1 MIDSAT
7 PTFVIWFTGFSGAGK
22 STIALVVEERL
33 REQGLPV
40 HNLDGD
46 ALRHGLN
53 RDLGFSDEDRVE
65 NIRRVGELAR
75 LFNNV
80 GMSVLVAIIS
90 PFRAQRDAARAL
102 FEPGRFVEVH
112 VDTPLEVAESRD
124 VKGLYKKARAG
135 ELKNFTGIDS
145 PYEAPENPEI
155 TVNTTTLPAEDAA
168 ERIVGE
174 LERKG
179 VLTAK
184 PAE

>member
-1 MIDSAT
+1 MIGSAT

-80 GMSVLVAIIS
+80 GMIVLVAAIS
-90 PFRAQRDAARAL
+90 PFREGRDAARELAG
-102 FEPGRFVEVH
+102 PGRFVEVH
-112 VDTPLEVAESRD
+112 VDTPLEVAEGRD
-124 VKGLYKKARAG
+124 VKGLYRKARSG

-145 PYEAPENPEI
+145 PYESPLHPEVRI
-155 TVNTTTLPAEDAA
+155 DSATGSAKDAA
-168 ERIVGE
+168 DE
-174 LERKG
+174 
-179 VLTAK
+179 VLRVLATMGLVSA
-184 PAE
+184 

>member
-1 MIDSAT
+1 VTEST
-7 PTFVIWFTGFSGAGK
+7 SPTFVVWFTGISGAGK
-22 STIALVVEERL
+22 SSIALIVEERL
-33 REQGLPV
+33 RDSGLPV

-90 PFRAQRDAARAL
+90 PFRAQRDAARDL

-112 VDTPLEVAESRD
+112 VDTPLEVAEGRD
-124 VKGLYKKARAG
+124 VKGLYKRARAG

-145 PYEAPENPEI
+145 PYEAPLHPEVHI
-155 TVNTTTLPAEDAA
+155 DSSFASADDAA
-168 ERIVGE
+168 DEVFRVL
-174 LERKG
+174 LEMG
-179 VLTAK
+179 LL
-184 PAE
+184 PS

>member
-1 MIDSAT
+1 VSDDVT
-7 PTFVIWFTGFSGAGK
+7 PPFVIWFTGISGAGK

-33 REQGLPV
+33 RAGQLPV

-80 GMSVLVAIIS
+80 GMIVLVAIIS
-90 PFRAQRDAARAL
+90 PFRAQRDAARDL

-112 VDTPLEVAESRD
+112 VDTPLEVAEGRD
-124 VKGLYKKARAG
+124 VKGLYRRARSG

-145 PYEAPENPEI
+145 PYEAPLHPEVHI
-155 TVNTTTLPAEDAA
+155 DSSFASADEAA
-168 ERIVGE
+168 DE
-174 LERKG
+174 
-179 VLTAK
+179 VLRVLHDMGLLS
-184 PAE
+184 

>member
-1 MIDSAT
+1 MTNST
-7 PTFVIWFTGFSGAGK
+7 SPTFVVWFTGFSGAGK

-33 REQGLPV
+33 RERGLPV

-90 PFRAQRDAARAL
+90 PFRAQRDAARKL

-112 VDTPLEVAESRD
+112 VDTPLDVAEGRD
-124 VKGLYKKARAG
+124 VKGLYKRARAG

-145 PYEAPENPEI
+145 PYEAPQHPEVHI
-155 TVNTTTLPAEDAA
+155 DSSFASADDAA
-168 ERIVGE
+168 DEVFR
-174 LERKG
+174 
-179 VLTAK
+179 VLREMGLLAS
-184 PAE
+184 

>member
-1 MIDSAT
+1 MIDSAAS
-7 PTFVIWFTGFSGAGK
+7 TFVIWFTGFSGAGK

-33 REQGLPV
+33 RARGLPV

-112 VDTPLEVAESRD
+112 VDTPLEVAEGRD
-124 VKGLYKKARAG
+124 VKGLYKRARAG

-145 PYEAPENPEI
+145 PYEAPLHPEVHI
-155 TVNTTTLPAEDAA
+155 DSSFASAEDAA
-168 ERIVGE
+168 DEVFR
-174 LERKG
+174 
-179 VLTAK
+179 VLHQMGLV
-184 PAE
+184 PA